1 VNVALAD
8 IHGHFSGEAQS
19 EICSMHAFAR
29 ICISRSP
36 ARMTL
41 STTAE
46 QPAPVPTRSEEEFK
60 DLGFGAEVARST
72 QQRLLNPDGSFNVV
86 REGLGP
92 LSSLSLYHWLL
103 TISWPRFIGFISGS
117 YVVVNALFAFAYLLL
132 GPDAL
137 QSSSGSFAGQLF
149 YRAFFFSV
157 DTFATIGYGNIIPVG
172 VAANTLVTIEA
183 FLNILGIALAT
194 GVIFARFSR
203 PSPKIIYSHNAIVA
217 PYREQT
223 ALEFRIANARSN
235 QLIEVQVQVILTKI
249 EQVGASTVRKFY
261 DLDLERHRVVFF
273 ALSWTVVHPI
283 GPNSPMWGLTRKDLI
298 DSDAE
303 FLILVI
309 GTDETASQTVHSRS
323 SYKADEVIWGA
334 KFANMFLRNETQG
347 IIGMNLSRI
356 HDIEMVYSR

>member
-1 VNVALAD
+1 
-8 IHGHFSGEAQS
+8 
-19 EICSMHAFAR
+19 
-29 ICISRSP
+29 
-36 ARMTL
+36 MTS
-41 STTAE
+41 STTTE
-46 QPAPVPTRSEEEFK
+46 QPASVPTGGAEEFK
-60 DLGFGAEVARST
+60 DLGFGAEVAKST
-72 QQRLLNPDGSFNVV
+72 RQRLLNPDGSFNVV
-86 REGLGP
+86 REGLDP
-92 LSSLSLYHWLL
+92 FSSLSLYHWLL
-103 TISWPRFIGFISGS
+103 TISWPKFISFISGS
-117 YVVVNALFAFAYLLL
+117 YLVVNALFAFAYLLL

-137 QSSSGSFAGQLF
+137 QSSSGNFAGQPF

-157 DTFATIGYGNIIPVG
+157 DTFATIGYGNIVPVG

-183 FLNILGIALAT
+183 LLNILGIALAT

-203 PSPKIIYSHNAIVA
+203 PSPKIIYSRNAIVA
-217 PYREQT
+217 PYRDRV

-249 EQVGASTVRKFY
+249 EQVGGSTVRKFY

-283 GPNSPMWGLTRKDLI
+283 DSNSPMWGLTHKDLLAA
-298 DSDAE
+298 DAE

-323 SYKADEVIWGA
+323 SYKANEIVWGA
-334 KFANMFLRNETQG
+334 KFANMFLRSDTEG

>member
-1 VNVALAD
+1 
-8 IHGHFSGEAQS
+8 
-19 EICSMHAFAR
+19 
-29 ICISRSP
+29 
-36 ARMTL
+36 MTS

-46 QPAPVPTRSEEEFK
+46 QPASVPPGGQEEFQ

-72 QQRLLNPDGSFNVV
+72 RHRLLNPDGSFNVV
-86 REGLGP
+86 REGLDP
-92 LSSLSLYHWLL
+92 FSSLSLYHSLL
-103 TISWPRFIGFISGS
+103 TISWPKFVGFISGS
-117 YVVVNALFAFAYLLL
+117 YLIVNALFAFAYLLL

-137 QSSSGSFAGQLF
+137 QSSSGSFAGQPF

-157 DTFATIGYGNIIPVG
+157 DTFATIGYGNIVPVG

-183 FLNILGIALAT
+183 LLNILGIALAT

-203 PSPKIIYSHNAIVA
+203 PSAKIIYSRNAIVA
-217 PYREQT
+217 PYRDKV

-249 EQVGASTVRKFY
+249 EQVGGSAVRKFY

-283 GPNSPMWGLTRKDLI
+283 DSRSPMWGLTHKDLV

-303 FLILVI
+303 ILILVI

-323 SYKADEVIWGA
+323 SYKADEMVWGA
-334 KFANMFLRNETQG
+334 KFANMFLRSETGG